1 MLNLAHLISIREIF
15 DLLFVAGG
23 IYFVLFFIKQ
33 SRSYVLA
40 YSVGTLT
47 FFVFLIQFFKLNLA
61 QQLLQI
67 LGPLILFIF
76 VVVFQRELRQ
86 FFDWIFV
93 STRRLTFTNRYILSE
108 DSSFV
113 ITKTIQELAEK
124 KIGALVVFPGE
135 LPLEGVVEG
144 GFVLDGRISG
154 PLVLS
159 LFDQSSPGHD
169 GAMIIDNNRIKKFGA
184 HLPLA
189 ENYFSFQ
196 KTGTRHR
203 AAAGVT
209 EKSDSL
215 AVVVS
220 EERGEISIAEH
231 GKLEKIVEPHVLED
245 RISKFIS
252 QTKKQELS
260 FFWQVFLIQNLRLK
274 VLALVLAVVLWQI
287 V

>member
-1 MLNLAHLISIREIF
+1 MLDLAHLISIREIF

-23 IYFVLFFIKQ
+23 IYFILFFIKQ

-93 STRRLTFTNRYILSE
+93 STRRLTFTNRHILSE

-189 ENYFSFQ
+189 ENYSSFQ

-231 GKLEKIVEPHVLED
+231 GKLEKIVELHVLED

>member
-23 IYFVLFFIKQ
+23 IYFILFFIKQ

-93 STRRLTFTNRYILSE
+93 STRRLTFTNRHILSE

-189 ENYFSFQ
+189 ENYSSFQ